1 MYGFSVGYSKK
12 IENFES
18 FSTESIKHIVLTK
31 MSEQSTPISVVSLL
45 PELLPILVKN
55 IKLYHSLFSLP
66 LIGEFWEETLHRS
79 FEELGQPTSWKPNRS
94 HAVGEDLRLENIEN
108 SRISCK
114 SGQFIASKQ
123 LDNRQC
129 VKFNGSRSTSYESLE
144 EKIVHFCKD
153 HDDYYFL
160 LAKNRTFDKTYKLIV
175 FPSSLV
181 KVDQLQWQESES
193 GKEYKGSGEFIAS
206 IGKAMSAQ
214 LWTTLPLDK
223 IPYIFDIDC
232 NHP

>member
-1 MYGFSVGYSKK
+1 
-12 IENFES
+12 
-18 FSTESIKHIVLTK
+18 
-31 MSEQSTPISVVSLL
+31 MSEQSTINSVPSLL

-94 HAVGEDLRLENIEN
+94 HAVGEDLRLDNIEN

-123 LDNRQC
+123 LGNKQC

-144 EKIVHFCKD
+144 EKIAHFCKD

-160 LAKNRTFDKTYKLIV
+160 LAKNRNFDKTYKLIV

>member
-1 MYGFSVGYSKK
+1 MTTTTPP
-12 IENFES
+12 
-18 FSTESIKHIVLTK
+18 TEI
-31 MSEQSTPISVVSLL
+31 PISVTTFL
-45 PELLPILVKN
+45 PELLPILVER
-55 IKLYHSLFSLP
+55 IKQYHKLFSLP

-79 FEELGQPTSWKPNRS
+79 FEELGQTTSWKPNRS
-94 HAVGEDLRLENIEN
+94 HAIGEDMNLENIPN

-129 VKFNGSRSTSYESLE
+129 VKFNGSRSTSYETLE
-144 EKIVHFCKD
+144 EKIAHFCKD

-181 KVDQLQWQESES
+181 KVDQLEWKDSES
-193 GKEYKGSGEFIAS
+193 GKEFKGSGEFIAS

-214 LWTTLPLDK
+214 LWTTLPLDM

-232 NHP
+232 NTP